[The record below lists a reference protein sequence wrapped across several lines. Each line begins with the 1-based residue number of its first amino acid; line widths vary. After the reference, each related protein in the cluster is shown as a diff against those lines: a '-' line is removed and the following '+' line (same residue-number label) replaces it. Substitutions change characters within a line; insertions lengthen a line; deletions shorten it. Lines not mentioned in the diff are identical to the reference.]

1 MAKLF
6 IDVGGTYIRSELH
19 TPKEVFYDTTSSR
32 TYTIFEYIQQKMKQE
47 SSIDFIGISY
57 AGQIH
62 NGTILSAPNIAQ
74 NELELQNKLE
84 NMYNIKVAIEND
96 LNCAAM
102 AEAEFF
108 KTDNIAVLFAG
119 TGLGGAYIENTKLIR
134 GDKNLAFEIG
144 HIPYKKAPF
153 QCGCGRMNCIELF
166 ASGSG
171 MAQWLKYYGSECDIE
186 LAQLKNSQQEQEQ
199 SVAKEFEKAFL
210 YAAGTL
216 VTVTNP
222 KLLLIG
228 GGIVINNPYLLDML
242 KNNIKKF
249 ALNSSL
255 IDLEIKM
262 SVLKNAS
269 LQGAKLLQERKYG

>member
-19 TPKEVFYDTTSSR
+19 TDKEILYDTASSKLCS
-32 TYTIFEYIQQKMKQE
+32 IFEYIQQKMTQH

-57 AGQIH
+57 AGQIY
-62 NGTILSAPNIAQ
+62 NGRILSAPNIAQ
-74 NELELQNKLE
+74 EDSDLQNKLE
-84 NMYNIKVAIEND
+84 SIYNIKVEIEND

-108 KTDNIAVLFAG
+108 KTDNIALLFAG
-119 TGLGGAYIENTKLIR
+119 TGLGAAYIENMKLVR
-134 GDKNLAFEIG
+134 GSKNLSFEIG
-144 HIPYKKAPF
+144 HIPYKTAPF
-153 QCGCGRMNCIELF
+153 QCGCGRSNCIELF

-171 MAQWLKYYGSECDIE
+171 MAKWLKHFGSECDIE
-186 LAQLKNSQQEQEQ
+186 LNKLKNSAKEYEQG
-199 SVAKEFEKAFL
+199 VAKEFEEAFL
-210 YAAGTL
+210 HAAGSL
-216 VTVTNP
+216 VTMTNP

-228 GGIVINNPYLLDML
+228 GGIVTSNPYLLDML
-242 KNNIKKF
+242 KNNIEKF

-255 IDLEIKM
+255 IDLDIKI

-269 LQGAKLLQERKYG
+269 LQGTKLLQERKYG